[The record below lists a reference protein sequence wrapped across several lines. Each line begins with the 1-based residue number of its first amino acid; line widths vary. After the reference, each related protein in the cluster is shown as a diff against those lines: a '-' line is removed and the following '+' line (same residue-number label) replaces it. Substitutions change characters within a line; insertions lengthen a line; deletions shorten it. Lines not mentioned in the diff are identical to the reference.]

1 MAGNR
6 CCEVSYRF
14 SYIENT
20 RILHSKNVSIC
31 GFGGGVGDE
40 VGERAA
46 GIICQLCEKGLRFSI
61 CKGPHLEN

>member
-1 MAGNR
+1 M
-6 CCEVSYRF
+6 VY
-14 SYIENT
+14 T
-20 RILHSKNVSIC
+20 RILHSENGSIC

-61 CKGPHLEN
+61 CKGSHLEN